1 MTAHILVV
9 DDSPTDR
16 HFLADLLTRN
26 GYSVTTADNGESALL
41 QIRSK
46 RPDLVLMDVVMPGQN
61 GFQLTRTI
69 TRDPQYAGVP
79 VIICSS
85 KNQETDRVWGM
96 RQGARDYI
104 TKPVDA
110 AQLLAK
116 IAAVDAPDSTLL
128 PRP

>member
-1 MTAHILVV
+1 MTAAHILVV
-9 DDSPTDR
+9 DDSPTER

-61 GFQLTRTI
+61 GFHATREI
-69 TRDPQYAGVP
+69 TRDPATQGLP

-85 KNQETDRVWGM
+85 KQQDSDRAWGL
-96 RQGARDYI
+96 RQGARDYLV
-104 TKPVDA
+104 KPIDPA
-110 AQLLAK
+110 LLLQT
-116 IAAVDAPDSTLL
+116 IAGMLRQNA
-128 PRP
+128 